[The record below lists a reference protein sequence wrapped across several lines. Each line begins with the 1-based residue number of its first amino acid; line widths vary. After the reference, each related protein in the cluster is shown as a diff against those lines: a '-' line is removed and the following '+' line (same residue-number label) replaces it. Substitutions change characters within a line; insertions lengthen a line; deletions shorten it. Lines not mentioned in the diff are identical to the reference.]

1 MVAGIN
7 AGDGRF
13 ESVDLVNNISNT
25 TNVNISGVW
34 MYQTNERT
42 VIYPSKK
49 LSLFTLPANNF
60 YFHTDLLV
68 AELLW
73 ITLIYT
79 LIHLKSQT

>member
-1 MVAGIN
+1 MAGIN

-13 ESVDLVNNISNT
+13 ESIDLVNNISNT
-25 TNVNISGVW
+25 TNVNIPGVW

-49 LSLFTLPANNF
+49 LSLFTLPAVNF
-60 YFHTDLLV
+60 YFYTDLLV

-79 LIHLKSQT
+79 LIHLKCET